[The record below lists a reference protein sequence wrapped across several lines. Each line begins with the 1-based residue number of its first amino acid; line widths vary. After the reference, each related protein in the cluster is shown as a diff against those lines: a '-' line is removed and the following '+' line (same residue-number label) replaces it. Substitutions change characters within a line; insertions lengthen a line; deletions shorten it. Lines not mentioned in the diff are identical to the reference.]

1 MSAITKPNPPE
12 PGSGRELLPGRSG
25 GTGAG
30 GTGARG
36 TVDSSTGDSSTG
48 DSSTGVGS
56 TGADARVPQRK
67 ISWWVKL
74 RRDKTLI
81 IMCLPALALLAVFGY
96 APMLGLIMA
105 FENYDLY
112 DGFLHS
118 PWAGLS
124 NFQQLF
130 SDPGFWHAFTNT
142 LVLFSVQLALF
153 FPVPIA
159 LAILLDSLLSR
170 RLRSLIQGV
179 VTLPHFFSMVMVVTI
194 FNEVLGGS
202 GLLDTFLRSHGV
214 HNPPDIMTDDSTFKF
229 LISGQLIWKEAGWSM
244 IVFLAALAAI
254 SPSLYEA
261 AAVDGAGWWSRLWH
275 ITLPGLKPITILL
288 LILQLGY
295 ALTFGFE
302 QMLIQLPAVGPGAA
316 QVITT
321 FSYENG
327 IVNGDFSYGAAAG
340 LFLGVTSVIL
350 IVAANKVAH
359 LFGEDGLYR
368 K

>member
-1 MSAITKPNPPE
+1 MSW
-12 PGSGRELLPGRSG
+12 R
-25 GTGAG
+25 
-30 GTGARG
+30 AR
-36 TVDSSTGDSSTG
+36 
-48 DSSTGVGS
+48 
-56 TGADARVPQRK
+56 
-67 ISWWVKL
+67 L
-74 RRDKTLI
+74 RRDRALLLMT
-81 IMCLPALALLAVFGY
+81 LPAIALLTVFGY
-96 APMLGLIMA
+96 APMLGLVMA
-105 FENYDLY
+105 FQDYDLY

-118 PWAGLS
+118 PWAGLA

-130 SDPGFWHAFTNT
+130 SDPGFWHALANT
-142 LVLFSVQLALF
+142 LVLFSVQLVLF

-170 RLRSLIQGV
+170 RLRAFIQSV

-194 FNEVLGGS
+194 FNEMFGGA

-214 HNPPDIMTDDSTFKF
+214 KNPPNIMTDPGTFKF
-229 LISGQLIWKEAGWSM
+229 LISGQLIWKESGWSM

-261 AAVDGAGWWSRLWH
+261 AAVDGAGWGSRLRH
-275 ITLPGLKPITILL
+275 ITLPGLKGITILL
-288 LILQLGY
+288 LILNLGY

-302 QMLIQLPAVGPGAA
+302 QMLIQLPAVGPGSA
-316 QVITT
+316 QVLTT

-340 LFLGVTSVIL
+340 LFLGLTSVIL